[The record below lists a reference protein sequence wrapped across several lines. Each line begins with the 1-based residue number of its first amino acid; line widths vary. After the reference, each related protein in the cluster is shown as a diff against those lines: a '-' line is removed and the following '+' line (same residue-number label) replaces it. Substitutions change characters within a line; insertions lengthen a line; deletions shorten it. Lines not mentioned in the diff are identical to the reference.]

1 LYRVTKVFSD
11 EDAVKY
17 LNFDQTKR
25 VVGSM
30 DNFLSFLAFLIFK
43 VASVVNFSI
52 ILGFLSGKT
61 AYEHR
66 FPLLIEKLT

>member
-1 LYRVTKVFSD
+1 
-11 EDAVKY
+11 
-17 LNFDQTKR
+17 
-25 VVGSM
+25 M

-61 AYEHR
+61 AYEYR
-66 FPLLIEKLT
+66 FPLLIEKLTRKETDTEQPV